1 MLPGRAC
8 CRDYGKKQRRQ
19 QEHKARTAGRSELL
33 RELAHEIQDAP
44 QEVSTGAVAAAKHLS
59 DNVMRGLHPRRSSWG
74 CQTVRQRYC
83 FPCCAGPHM

>member
-8 CRDYGKKQRRQ
+8 CRDYEKKQRRQ
-19 QEHKARTAGRSELL
+19 QQHKARTAGRSELL

-59 DNVMRGLHPRRSSWG
+59 QDVMRGLHPHRSSRA
-74 CQTVRQRYC
+74 CQTAVQRC
-83 FPCCAGPHM
+83 CLPCCAGWYV